1 MKLKH
6 TLLLGSSLLLASISS
21 KAQEDTLTVAGSKAV
36 AVTPTDTIPK
46 SNKYGIR
53 LGVDIAKLIRTAVED
68 GYTSFEVNGDYRLT
82 KKIYAAAE
90 LGTSNRVWDE
100 DGLKTTT
107 TGSYIK
113 IGGDLNA
120 YNNWLNMNNSIFGG
134 LRYGFS
140 TFSQELNSYTIY
152 TTNPAFPV
160 TTREVSIEESGLTAS
175 WAELIVGFKT
185 EVLNNLFL
193 SINLQ
198 VKRKISEQK
207 PENFDNLI
215 IPGFNRTYDF
225 SEFGVGY
232 GYTISYLIPLYK
244 K

>member
-6 TLLLGSSLLLASISS
+6 TFLLGFSLLLASISAI
-21 KAQEDTLTVAGSKAV
+21 AQDETITIQTSEAV
-36 AVTPTDTIPK
+36 SIEANDSLPK
-46 SNKYGIR
+46 TKKYGIR
-53 LGVDIAKLIRTAVED
+53 VGVDISKLIRTAFED
-68 GYTSFEVNGDYRLT
+68 GFTGFEINGDYRLT
-82 KKIYAAAE
+82 EKIYAAAE
-90 LGTSNRVWDE
+90 LGTSDRVWDE

-113 IGGDLNA
+113 IGADLNA

-140 TFSQELNSYTIY
+140 TFKQELNSYSIY

-160 TTREVSIEESGLTAS
+160 SPREVSIEESGLTAS

-185 EVLNNLFL
+185 EVFNNLFL

-198 VKRKISEQK
+198 VKRKISEDK
-207 PENFDNLI
+207 PEEFDNLI

>member
-6 TLLLGSSLLLASISS
+6 TFLLGFSLLLASISTW
-21 KAQEDTLTVAGSKAV
+21 AQEQITESATTAIVDTV
-36 AVTPTDTIPK
+36 PK
-46 SNKYGIR
+46 SQKYGIR
-53 LGVDIAKLIRTAVED
+53 VGIDISKLARTAFEE
-68 GYTSFEVNGDYRLT
+68 GFTGFEVNGDYRLT

-90 LGTSNRVWDE
+90 LGTSDRVWDE
-100 DGLKTTT
+100 DGLRSIT

-113 IGGDLNA
+113 IGADLNA
-120 YNNWLNMNNSIFGG
+120 YNNWLGMNNAIFGG

-140 TFSQELNSYTIY
+140 TFSQELDQYDIY
-152 TTNPAFPV
+152 TSNPAFA
-160 TTREVSIEESGLTAS
+160 TTPRDVNVEFNGLTAH
-175 WAELIVGFKT
+175 WAELIVGIKT
-185 EVLNNLFL
+185 EVMNNLYL

-198 VKRKISEQK
+198 LKRKITEER

-225 SEFGVGY
+225 SQFGVGY

>member
-6 TLLLGSSLLLASISS
+6 TFLLGFSLLLASISAT
-21 KAQEDTLTVAGSKAV
+21 AQDETITVEKSETAEVIATDTL
-36 AVTPTDTIPK
+36 PK
-46 SNKYGIR
+46 NNKYGIR
-53 LGVDIAKLIRTAVED
+53 LGLDISKLIRTAVED
-68 GYTSFEVNGDYRLT
+68 GYAGFEVNADYRLT

-90 LGTSNRVWDE
+90 LGTSDRVWDE

-113 IGGDLNA
+113 IGAELNA
-120 YNNWLNMNNSIFGG
+120 YNNWLNMNNSIFAG

-140 TFSQELNSYTIY
+140 TFKQELNSYSIY
-152 TTNPAFPV
+152 TSNPAFPV
-160 TTREVSIEESGLTAS
+160 APRDVPIEASGLTAS

-198 VKRKISEQK
+198 VKRKISEDT
-207 PENFDNLI
+207 PEDFDNLI

>member
-6 TLLLGSSLLLASISS
+6 TFLLGFSLLLASISMM
-21 KAQEDTLTVAGSKAV
+21 AQDETIFVEEPEAFEETVNDTL
-36 AVTPTDTIPK
+36 PK
-46 SNKYGIR
+46 TKKYGIR
-53 LGVDIAKLIRTAVED
+53 LGVDISKLVRTAVED

-82 KKIYAAAE
+82 NKIYAAAE
-90 LGTSNRVWDE
+90 LGTSDRVWDE

-113 IGGDLNA
+113 IGADLNA
-120 YNNWLNMNNSIFGG
+120 YNNWLNMNNAIFGG
-134 LRYGFS
+134 LRYGLSSFK
-140 TFSQELNSYTIY
+140 QELNTFDVY
-152 TTNPAFPV
+152 TTNPAFP
-160 TTREVSIEESGLTAS
+160 TTPREVSIEESGLTAS

-207 PENFDNLI
+207 PEDFDNLI

>member
-6 TLLLGSSLLLASISS
+6 TLFLGFSILLASISTV
-21 KAQEDTLTVAGSKAV
+21 AQEDSEISQPEQTVSV
-36 AVTPTDTIPK
+36 LDTMPK
-46 SNKYGIR
+46 NNKYGIR
-53 LGVDIAKLIRTAVED
+53 LGVDISKLIRTAVED

-90 LGTSNRVWDE
+90 LGTSDRIWDV

-113 IGGDLNA
+113 IGADLNA
-120 YNNWLNMNNSIFGG
+120 YNNWLNMNNAIFGG

-140 TFSQELNSYTIY
+140 TFKQELNSYSVY

-160 TTREVSIEESGLTAS
+160 DIREVNIEESGLTAS
-175 WAELIVGFKT
+175 WAELIVGLKT
-185 EVLNNLFL
+185 EVLNNLYL
-193 SINLQ
+193 TINLQ
-198 VKRKISEQK
+198 LKRKISEDK
-207 PENFDNLI
+207 PVGFDNLI
-215 IPGFNRTYDF
+215 IPGFNRTYDS

>member
-6 TLLLGSSLLLASISS
+6 IFLLGFSLLLASISTM
-21 KAQEDTLTVAGSKAV
+21 AQDETITVENSEAV
-36 AVTPTDTIPK
+36 EASVNDTIPK
-46 SNKYGIR
+46 TKKYGIR
-53 LGVDIAKLIRTAVED
+53 LGLDISKLVRTAVED

-90 LGTSNRVWDE
+90 LGTSDRVWEE

-113 IGGDLNA
+113 IGAELNA
-120 YNNWLNMNNSIFGG
+120 YNNWLDMNNAIFGG

-140 TFSQELNSYTIY
+140 TFSQELQQYDIY
-152 TTNPAFPV
+152 TTNPAFP
-160 TTREVSIEESGLTAS
+160 TTQRDVSIEASGLTAS

-198 VKRKISEQK
+198 LKRKISEDK
-207 PENFDNLI
+207 PEAFDNLI

>member
-6 TLLLGSSLLLASISS
+6 TFLLGFSLLLASISAM
-21 KAQEDTLTVAGSKAV
+21 AQDETITIEETEAVEVAVNDTL
-36 AVTPTDTIPK
+36 PK
-46 SNKYGIR
+46 TNKYGIR
-53 LGVDIAKLIRTAVED
+53 LGVDISKLIRTAVED
-68 GYTSFEVNGDYRLT
+68 GYTGFEVNADYRLT

-90 LGTSNRVWDE
+90 LGTSDRIWDE
-100 DGLKTTT
+100 DGLKTKT

-113 IGGDLNA
+113 IGAELNA

-134 LRYGFS
+134 LRYGFA
-140 TFSQELNSYTIY
+140 TFKQELQEFDIY
-152 TTNPAFPV
+152 TTNPAFP
-160 TTREVSIEESGLTAS
+160 TTPREVSIEASGLTAS
-175 WAELIVGFKT
+175 WAELIVGLKT

-198 VKRKISEQK
+198 VKRKVTEDK

-244 K
+244 R

>member
-6 TLLLGSSLLLASISS
+6 TLLLGFSLLLASISMM
-21 KAQEDTLTVAGSKAV
+21 AQEESIAVEDSETVETAINDTL
-36 AVTPTDTIPK
+36 PK
-46 SNKYGIR
+46 TNKYGLR
-53 LGVDIAKLIRTAVED
+53 VGVDISKIIRTAVED
-68 GYTSFEVNGDYRLT
+68 GYTSFEVNGDYRIT
-82 KKIYAAAE
+82 KDIYVAAE
-90 LGTSNRVWDE
+90 LGTSNRIWDQ

-107 TGSYIK
+107 NGSYIK
-113 IGGDLNA
+113 VGADLNA
-120 YNNWLNMNNSIFGG
+120 YNNWLDMNNAIFGG
-134 LRYGFS
+134 LRVGFS

-152 TTNPAFPV
+152 TTDPAFPV
-160 TTREVSIEESGLTAS
+160 TPREVSIESTGLTAT
-175 WAELIVGFKT
+175 WAELIVGVKT

-198 VKRKISEQK
+198 LKRKITEDT
-207 PENFDNLI
+207 PEGFDNLI

-225 SEFGVGY
+225 SQFGVGY